1 MTRPRYHTFIDKFC
15 LATTTD
21 CAAPTALSSA
31 ATVSQ
36 AVGKTRMQG
45 GLAFASSAVTTNTAL
60 GCSLYLDRC
69 IRELHRTIPLTIFCC
84 KWQKDV
90 QAPDPKRHRVG
101 KSSTKATGY
110 LGYQLDREWTQAGA
124 VWEHNHRSIYKT
136 LVNVTSSLCS
146 PKIC

>member
-1 MTRPRYHTFIDKFC
+1 MTSKPTGESPMFC

-90 QAPDPKRHRVG
+90 QAPDPNDTALANPPQR
-101 KSSTKATGY
+101 
-110 LGYQLDREWTQAGA
+110 QLDILGTNWIGNGLKRVLSGNTTTAQYTK
-124 VWEHNHRSIYKT
+124 R
-136 LVNVTSSLCS
+136 
-146 PKIC
+146 